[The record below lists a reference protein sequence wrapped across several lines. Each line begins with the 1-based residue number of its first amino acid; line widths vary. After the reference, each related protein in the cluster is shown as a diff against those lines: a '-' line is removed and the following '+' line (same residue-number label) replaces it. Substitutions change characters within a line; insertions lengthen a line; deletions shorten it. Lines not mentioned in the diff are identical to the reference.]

1 MIFECRGERLAAVE
15 GWDRRRCPH
24 RYRIRCKIRHDGH
37 TLSDRAADPHHCHTS
52 LRTIAAHRMF
62 TGLIEATG
70 TIEHIEPRGNG
81 KEFFL
86 ETPFTAELSV
96 GDSLAVDGVC
106 LTVVSTAN
114 ALVLL
119 QAVEETLSKTAL
131 GERSAGDMVNLERA
145 MLPSAR
151 MGGHIVQGHVD
162 CMATVSSITPL
173 SLSHEVRF
181 RFPRE
186 FHSLVVPTGSICI
199 NGISLTVAR
208 VDEGGAVGDESQVAL
223 PDFMVAIIP
232 HTWDVTTMHRLHE
245 GDNVNVEFDIVG
257 KYVRRSIEA
266 WQAVVRS

>member
-1 MIFECRGERLAAVE
+1 
-15 GWDRRRCPH
+15 
-24 RYRIRCKIRHDGH
+24 
-37 TLSDRAADPHHCHTS
+37 
-52 LRTIAAHRMF
+52 MF
-62 TGLIEATG
+62 TGLIEAAG
-70 TIEHIEPRGNG
+70 TIEHVEPRGDG
-81 KEFFL
+81 KEFFIQ
-86 ETPFTAELSV
+86 TPFTGELSV

-106 LTVVSTAN
+106 LTVVSTTKG
-114 ALVLL
+114 LVLV

-181 RFPRE
+181 RFPRA
-186 FHSLVVPTGSICI
+186 FHPLVVPTGSICI

-208 VDEGGAVGDESQVAL
+208 VDEGGEVGDESQAAL

-232 HTWDVTTMHRLHE
+232 HTWEVTTMHRLRE